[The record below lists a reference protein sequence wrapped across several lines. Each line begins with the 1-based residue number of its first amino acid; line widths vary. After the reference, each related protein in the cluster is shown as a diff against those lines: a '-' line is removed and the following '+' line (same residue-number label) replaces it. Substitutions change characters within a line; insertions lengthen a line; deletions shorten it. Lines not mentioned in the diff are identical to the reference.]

1 MCATKDLAVSAEADG
16 RQLDRLQ
23 LSPRRKSD
31 STLSSPVSSP
41 MPPLAI
47 KTDVPE
53 RTASWT
59 GPQSGSKVSFATA
72 YPVGGAPKMTPLPS
86 PGRKKPPSPHAMMT
100 PLRRVSSTDKDN
112 RPSKSQRGISN
123 ELSANRDV
131 QELRELSATSSGSGS
146 SWMFKS
152 RMSRSIL
159 PVPAP
164 PPPRSQT
171 KHDQAAALMGLL
183 AASGLSIESLL
194 QMNEEKQRETLIAA
208 ATIRNSSRLTESE
221 RLQLRRGISAE
232 SDAASKRVSMKALVS
247 FKLPPTPEVNESPD
261 SPPLPKSETPSDPRK
276 AMMAMLAKRGGGE
289 EPSPQPSPADPRKA
303 MMAMLAKRG
312 GGEEPAPAAE
322 PSPVDPRKAM
332 MAMLAKRGGGE
343 EPAPTAS
350 NGASSGVVA
359 LKDCPTFGKYI
370 KMMKVGLPRPAVVQ
384 KMMSDGAVSSEEKGH
399 DILALGGDGPSPIPG
414 VSAPA
419 AAAADPRKAMMDMLA
434 KKAGGSGSESAA
446 SSSGTVPLKD
456 CKTYGKYFKMMKV
469 GLPLPAVVQKMMSD
483 GSVTSEQKGFD
494 ILALGGD
501 GPSPILGQAPAGGG
515 DAAKNMMDML
525 AKRSGG
531 VGGAPNS
538 DPKVALKDHP
548 SYSKYFKMLKVG
560 LPKDNVKFKMEQDG
574 LDKDILDRDP
584 ESLVSSKD
592 PKAAEAEEAEDVAV
606 SYHPKYGKYFRMLS
620 VRLPKDAIK
629 AKMEADGLDP
639 DYLDKNPTELIP
651 RGMNSDDMLSEM
663 PRRTPA
669 MSVTFADHPQYGKF
683 FKMLKVGLP
692 KEAVKSKMT
701 NEGLNPDF
709 LDMNVT
715 DMVPL
720 EKSNKGKSSNRIK
733 SQRIKSQ
740 RIKSVA
746 VALTALGAGAKG
758 APKVRKKKLYWK
770 ALTVNQVGSD
780 SMWNED
786 EIDITLDEAEFNKL
800 FVET

>member
-16 RQLDRLQ
+16 RQLERLQ

-41 MPPLAI
+41 MPPPAI
-47 KTDVPE
+47 KTDAPE

-59 GPQSGSKVSFATA
+59 GPQSGSKVSFATT
-72 YPVGGAPKMTPLPS
+72 YPVGGAPKAMVPLPS
-86 PGRKKPPSPHAMMT
+86 PGKKKPPSPHAMMT

-123 ELSANRDV
+123 ELSATRDV
-131 QELRELSATSSGSGS
+131 QPRELTATSSGSGS
-146 SWMFKS
+146 SWMFRS
-152 RMSRSIL
+152 RMSQSLL

-183 AASGLSIESLL
+183 AASGLTMESLL

-208 ATIRNSSRLTESE
+208 ATIRNSSRLTEQE
-221 RLQLRRGISAE
+221 RLQLRRGQSAE

-261 SPPLPKSETPSDPRK
+261 SPPVPKSGTPT
-276 AMMAMLAKRGGGE
+276 
-289 EPSPQPSPADPRKA
+289 DPRKA

-312 GGEEPAPAAE
+312 GGEEPAPV

-343 EPAPTAS
+343 EPTPAASNSAS
-350 NGASSGVVA
+350 NGAVA
-359 LKDCPTFGKYI
+359 LKDCPTFGKYF

-384 KMMSDGAVSSEEKGH
+384 KMMSDGAVSSEEKGL

-414 VSAPA
+414 VSTP

-434 KKAGGSGSESAA
+434 KKAGGSESAA

-456 CKTYGKYFKMMKV
+456 CKTFGKYFKMMKV
-469 GLPLPAVVQKMMSD
+469 GLPTPAVVQKMMSD
-483 GSVTSEQKGFD
+483 GAVSSEQKGFD

-548 SYSKYFKMLKVG
+548 SYAKYFKMLKVG

-592 PKAAEAEEAEDVAV
+592 PKAAAAEEAEDVAV

-639 DYLDKNPTELIP
+639 DFLDKNPEERIP
-651 RGMNSDDMLSEM
+651 RGMNSEDMLSEM
-663 PRRTPA
+663 PHKPA
-669 MSVTFADHPQYGKF
+669 ALSVTFADHPQYGKF

-709 LDMNVT
+709 LDMNAT
-715 DMVPL
+715 DMVPQ

-746 VALTALGAGAKG
+746 HALTALGAGAKG
-758 APKVRKKKLYWK
+758 VPKVRKKKLYWK

>member
-1 MCATKDLAVSAEADG
+1 
-16 RQLDRLQ
+16 
-23 LSPRRKSD
+23 
-31 STLSSPVSSP
+31 
-41 MPPLAI
+41 
-47 KTDVPE
+47 
-53 RTASWT
+53 
-59 GPQSGSKVSFATA
+59 
-72 YPVGGAPKMTPLPS
+72 
-86 PGRKKPPSPHAMMT
+86 
-100 PLRRVSSTDKDN
+100 
-112 RPSKSQRGISN
+112 
-123 ELSANRDV
+123 
-131 QELRELSATSSGSGS
+131 
-146 SWMFKS
+146 
-152 RMSRSIL
+152 
-159 PVPAP
+159 
-164 PPPRSQT
+164 
-171 KHDQAAALMGLL
+171 
-183 AASGLSIESLL
+183 
-194 QMNEEKQRETLIAA
+194 MNEEKQRETLIAA
-208 ATIRNSSRLTESE
+208 ATIRNSSRLTEQE
-221 RLQLRRGISAE
+221 RLQLRRGQSAE

-261 SPPLPKSETPSDPRK
+261 SPPVPKSGTPT
-276 AMMAMLAKRGGGE
+276 
-289 EPSPQPSPADPRKA
+289 DPRKA

-312 GGEEPAPAAE
+312 GGEEPAPE

-332 MAMLAKRGGGE
+332 MAMLAKRGGGD
-343 EPAPTAS
+343 EPAPAASNSAS
-350 NGASSGVVA
+350 NGAVA
-359 LKDCPTFGKYI
+359 LKDCPTFGKYF

-384 KMMSDGAVSSEEKGH
+384 KMMSDGAVS
-399 DILALGGDGPSPIPG
+399 
-414 VSAPA
+414 
-419 AAAADPRKAMMDMLA
+419 
-434 KKAGGSGSESAA
+434 
-446 SSSGTVPLKD
+446 
-456 CKTYGKYFKMMKV
+456 
-469 GLPLPAVVQKMMSD
+469 
-483 GSVTSEQKGFD
+483 SEQKGFD

-548 SYSKYFKMLKVG
+548 SYAKYFKMLKVG

-592 PKAAEAEEAEDVAV
+592 PKAAAAEEAEDVAV

-639 DYLDKNPTELIP
+639 DFLDKNPEERIP
-651 RGMNSDDMLSEM
+651 RGMNSEDMLSEM
-663 PRRTPA
+663 PHKPA
-669 MSVTFADHPQYGKF
+669 ALSVTFADHPQYGKF

-709 LDMNVT
+709 LDMNAT
-715 DMVPL
+715 DMVPQ

-746 VALTALGAGAKG
+746 HALTALGAGAKG
-758 APKVRKKKLYWK
+758 VPKVRKKKLYWK